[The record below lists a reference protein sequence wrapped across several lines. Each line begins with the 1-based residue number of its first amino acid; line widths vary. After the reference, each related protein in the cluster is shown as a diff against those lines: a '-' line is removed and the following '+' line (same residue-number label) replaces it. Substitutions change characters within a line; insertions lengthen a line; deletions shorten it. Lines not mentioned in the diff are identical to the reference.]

1 MLDEERGAFDR
12 RTRERIEHGF
22 VPDLRRLAHVDWFY
36 NNVWRDPRLVEI
48 HWMPRIRRILDRAR
62 ERGGQVLEI
71 GCGYGM
77 ISLELA
83 RNGLHVVGVDLSEA
97 SIEIAEKYRDE
108 NPHREGFG
116 SLEYR
121 SGDIMDLRFAEGAF
135 DTVVFFRS
143 LHHLPGAE
151 KLMERLHR
159 WVKPNGRLL
168 ASEPIRAHVDRDT
181 ASFAALLRTLLPT
194 WQEAEVRL
202 GGAWSEKRWEARVDQ
217 IYREYAFEDHH
228 QQSPLDNSL
237 SHADV
242 LCRVIERGFEIREK
256 SFSDAF
262 LDKMI
267 GGLRGEDRYELAR
280 FLKFLDDYLLAKE
293 ILPPTSIELCAVRRA
308 EYR

>member
-12 RTRERIEHGF
+12 RTRERIGHGF

-48 HWMPRIRRILDRAR
+48 HWMPRIRRIVDRAR
-62 ERGGQVLEI
+62 ERGGRVLEI

-121 SGDIMDLRFAEGAF
+121 SGDIMDLTFAEGAF

-143 LHHLPGAE
+143 LHHLPEAE
-151 KLMERLHR
+151 KLMQHLHR
-159 WVKPNGRLL
+159 WLKPSGGLL
-168 ASEPIRAHVDRDT
+168 ASEPVRAHVSRDT
-181 ASFAALLRTLLPT
+181 AFFAALLRTLLPT
-194 WQEAEVRL
+194 WQDAEARL
-202 GGAWSEKRWEARVDQ
+202 GGPWSEERWDARVDE
-217 IYREYAFEDHH
+217 IHREYSFEDHH

-237 SHADV
+237 SHADD

-280 FLKFLDDYLLAKE
+280 FLKFLDDYLLEKKL
-293 ILPPTSIELCAVRRA
+293 LPPTSIELCAVRRA